1 MPVVT
6 IHPPKMHHKQANI
19 YLHPSRFKVISAG
32 RRFGKT
38 MLAARK
44 LTECAVKG
52 KQSFWVAPTYQ
63 IAEIGWNAMLKMAA
77 QIDGAKFNKADKV
90 VSIGS
95 GWVKVRSADSEGGLR
110 GEGLDYLIMDEAAH
124 IRNLKDVWEQELR
137 PSLADRQGGAMFIS
151 TPKGYNYFFEL
162 WKQAE
167 TDPAWHSWQVPS
179 WDNPY
184 LAAEEIEAARRSLP
198 GLVFRQEFGAEFVQ
212 LAGAMFRREYFQ
224 IIEPAEVPYL
234 KNTVRFWD
242 LAASTKTLADYTA
255 GCKLGMDEDG
265 NIYVTD
271 MVHARYEWP
280 QLVRVFKTTA
290 TNDGGAVTQGIE
302 TTGTQRG
309 FLDLMLA
316 EPTLAGL
323 AIQGYTPDKDKI
335 TRAQPLL
342 ARAEQGKVKVVRSG
356 WTNDF
361 IDELCAFEPD
371 CDHDDQVDAASGALY
386 MIGNTAEP
394 RIRLL

>member
-6 IHPPKMHHKQANI
+6 ISPPKMHQKQANI
-19 YLHPSRFKVISAG
+19 YLDRARFKVVSAG

-44 LTECAVKG
+44 LTECAVNG
-52 KQSFWVAPTYQ
+52 RQSFWVAPTYQ
-63 IAEIGWNAMLKMAA
+63 IAEIGWHAMIKMAA
-77 QIDGAKFNKADKV
+77 QIDGAKVNKADKV
-90 VSIGS
+90 VYIGN

-151 TPKGYNYFFEL
+151 TPKGYNYFYEL
-162 WKQAE
+162 YKQAE
-167 TDPAWHSWQVPS
+167 IDPAWKSWQVPS

-184 LAAEEIEAARRSLP
+184 LAAAEIEAARKSLP
-198 GLVFRQEFGAEFVQ
+198 SLVFRQEFGAEFVQ

-224 IIEPAEVPYL
+224 IIDAAEVPYL

-255 GCKLGMDEDG
+255 GCKLGMDQDG
-265 NIYVTD
+265 NIYVLD
-271 MVHARYEWP
+271 MVRARYEWP
-280 QLVRVFKTTA
+280 QLLRVVKTTA
-290 TNDGGAVTQGIE
+290 TNDGASVTQGVE

-309 FLDLMLA
+309 FLDILMA
-316 EPTLAGL
+316 EPTLAGIAL
-323 AIQGYTPDKDKI
+323 QGYSPDKDKI

-342 ARAEQGKVKVVRSG
+342 ARAEQGKVRVVRAQ
-356 WTNDF
+356 WTSEF
-361 IDELCAFEPD
+361 VDELCAFEPD
-371 CDHDDQVDAASGALY
+371 CDHDDQVDAASGALH
-386 MIGNTAEP
+386 MLSNTYEP

>member
-1 MPVVT
+1 M
-6 IHPPKMHHKQANI
+6 HPKQAAI
-19 YLHPSRFKVISAG
+19 YHHPARFKVISAG

-38 MLAARK
+38 ILAARK
-44 LTECAVKG
+44 HTELTVK
-52 KQSFWVAPTYQ
+52 QLRSWWVAPTYQ
-63 IAEIGWNAMLKMAA
+63 IAEIGWRAISVIARK
-77 QIDGAKFNKADKV
+77 IDTAKIYRGDKIV
-90 VSIGS
+90 EIGN
-95 GWVKVRSADSEGGLR
+95 GFVQVRSADSEGGLR
-110 GEGLDYLIMDEAAH
+110 GEGLDYMTLDEAAH

-151 TPKGYNYFFEL
+151 TPKGYNYFYEL
-162 WKQAE
+162 YKLSD
-167 TDPAWHSWQVPS
+167 TDPSWKSWQVPS
-179 WDNPY
+179 WDNPH
-184 LAAEEIEAARRSLP
+184 LAAEEIEAARKSLP
-198 GLVFRQEFGAEFVQ
+198 NLVFRQEFGAEFVQ

-224 IIEPAEVPYL
+224 IIDAAEVPYL

-255 GCKLGMDEDG
+255 GCKMGMDEDG
-265 NIYVTD
+265 NVYIVD
-271 MVHARYEWP
+271 MVRARYEWP

-290 TNDGGAVTQGIE
+290 TNDGSSVTQGIE
-302 TTGTQRG
+302 ITGTQRG

-342 ARAEQGKVKVVRSG
+342 ARAEQGKVRVVRAG
-356 WTNDF
+356 WTQDF

-371 CDHDDQVDAASGALY
+371 CDHDDQVDAASGALH
-386 MIGNTAEP
+386 MLSNTYEP

>member
-1 MPVVT
+1 M
-6 IHPPKMHHKQANI
+6 HPRQAAIYHHPA
-19 YLHPSRFKVISAG
+19 RFKVISAG

-38 MLAARK
+38 ILAARK
-44 LTECAVKG
+44 HTELTVK
-52 KQSFWVAPTYQ
+52 QLRSWWVAPTYQ
-63 IAEIGWNAMLKMAA
+63 IAEIGWRAISVIARK
-77 QIDGAKFNKADKV
+77 IDTAKIYRGDKIV
-90 VSIGS
+90 EIGN
-95 GWVKVRSADSEGGLR
+95 GFVQVRSADSEGGLR
-110 GEGLDYLIMDEAAH
+110 GEGLDYMTLDEAAH

-151 TPKGYNYFFEL
+151 TPKGYNYFYEL
-162 WKQAE
+162 YKQAE
-167 TDPAWHSWQVPS
+167 IDPAWKSWQVPS

-184 LAAEEIEAARRSLP
+184 LAAAEIEAARKSLP
-198 GLVFRQEFGAEFVQ
+198 SLVFRQEFGAEFVQ

-224 IIEPAEVPYL
+224 IVDASEVPYL

-265 NIYVTD
+265 NVYILD
-271 MVHARYEWP
+271 MVRARYEWP

-290 TNDGGAVTQGIE
+290 TNDGGSVTQGIE

-309 FLDLMLA
+309 FLDLVMA

-335 TRAQPLL
+335 TRAQPML
-342 ARAEQGKVKVVRSG
+342 ARAEQGKVKVVRAG

-371 CDHDDQVDAASGALY
+371 CDHDDQVDAASGALH
-386 MIGNTAEP
+386 MLSNTYEP